1 MKVRDQFERS
11 ARLTAKREEKEKVV
25 LRNLKE
31 SLQEKKERAKQVI
44 EKQRQTTAK
53 VHILTLSTVRE
64 GY

>member
-31 SLQEKKERAKQVI
+31 SLQERKERAKQVI
-44 EKQRQTTAK
+44 EK
-53 VHILTLSTVRE
+53 
-64 GY
+64 